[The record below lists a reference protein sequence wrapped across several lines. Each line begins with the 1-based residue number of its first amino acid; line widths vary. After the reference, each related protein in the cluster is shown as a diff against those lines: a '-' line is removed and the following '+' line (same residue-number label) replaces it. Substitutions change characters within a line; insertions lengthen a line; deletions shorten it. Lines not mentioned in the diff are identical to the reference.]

1 MAPPNHD
8 SIAEI
13 FLAVGRA
20 FILSENRCT
29 QCGSSNAPQ
38 AKFCGS
44 CGATL
49 SPQPPT
55 YNPPPLSPSYVGPGG
70 QQPEP
75 PKAAANNTKAIISLV
90 LGIMSIFCC
99 GFFAGIPGAIVGK
112 MEMDAIK
119 QGRSPESNMGMAKAG
134 FWISIAGSVLSILWL
149 VLALFFG
156 LLSSLP
162 RF

>member
-1 MAPPNHD
+1 MA
-8 SIAEI
+8 
-13 FLAVGRA
+13 
-20 FILSENRCT
+20 ENRCT
-29 QCGSSNAPQ
+29 QCGTANAAQ

-49 SPQPPT
+49 SSPPP
-55 YNPPPLSPSYVGPGG
+55 YNPPPPAPNYVGPGP
-70 QQPEP
+70 QSQPP
-75 PKAAANNTKAIISLV
+75 PQKAGANNTKAILALV
-90 LGIMSIFCC
+90 LGIASVFCC
-99 GFFAGIPGAIVGK
+99 GFLSGIPGAIIGK
-112 MEMDAIK
+112 MEMDAVK

-149 VLALFFG
+149 VLILFFG